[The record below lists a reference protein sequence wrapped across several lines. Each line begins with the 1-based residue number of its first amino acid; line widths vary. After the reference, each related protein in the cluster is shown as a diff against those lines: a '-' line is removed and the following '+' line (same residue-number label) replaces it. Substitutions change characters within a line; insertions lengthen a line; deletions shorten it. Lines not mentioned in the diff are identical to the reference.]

1 MRHITTTPYQTAIQ
15 LFVDG
20 YRSYYELPLKEW
32 FSDTDYTE
40 AQVKKTIMFL
50 KIIER
55 TRFVSGTKHKGGY
68 SYAN

>member
-1 MRHITTTPYQTAIQ
+1 MRHIATTPYQTAIQ
-15 LFVDG
+15 LFIDG

-40 AQVKKTIMFL
+40 AQIKKTIMFL

-55 TRFVSGTKHKGGY
+55 TNFISEIIHKGRQAY
-68 SYAN
+68 VN

>member
-1 MRHITTTPYQTAIQ
+1 MRHIATTPYQTAIQ

-20 YRSYYELPLKEW
+20 YRSYYEQSLKEW

-50 KIIER
+50 KIMER
-55 TRFVSGTKHKGGY
+55 TRFISGTKHKGGY
-68 SYAN
+68 SYAD

>member
-1 MRHITTTPYQTAIQ
+1 MRHIATTPYQTAIQ

-20 YRSYYELPLKEW
+20 YRSYYEQPLKEW
-32 FSDTDYTE
+32 FSNTDYTE
-40 AQVKKTIMFL
+40 AQIKKTIMLL

-55 TRFVSGTKHKGGY
+55 TRFVLGAKHKGGY